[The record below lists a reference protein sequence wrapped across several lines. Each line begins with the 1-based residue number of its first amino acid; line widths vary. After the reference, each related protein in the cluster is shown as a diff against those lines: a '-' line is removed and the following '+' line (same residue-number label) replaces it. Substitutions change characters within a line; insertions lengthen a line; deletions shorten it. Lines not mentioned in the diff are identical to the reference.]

1 MDWTWLK
8 LFIFLVSMVVLTCS
22 DACKPYFLRQPHT
35 ILLLKYHPLLS
46 PLKSWQIDRR
56 LLLLNLIAM
65 ASAPPEDY
73 QLTTPTLSTALS
85 SLSAPSA
92 LQRASAYNLDVSAD
106 ALSEFDADAC
116 AEIDWKRLLGYHIPN
131 LPYWRRMET
140 WIRKV
145 KRRQI
150 NRQSNR

>member
-1 MDWTWLK
+1 
-8 LFIFLVSMVVLTCS
+8 
-22 DACKPYFLRQPHT
+22 
-35 ILLLKYHPLLS
+35 
-46 PLKSWQIDRR
+46 
-56 LLLLNLIAM
+56 M

-73 QLTTPTLSTALS
+73 QLTTPALSTALS

-92 LQRASAYNLDVSAD
+92 LQRASAYSLDVSAD

-131 LPYWRRMET
+131 LPYWRRLET